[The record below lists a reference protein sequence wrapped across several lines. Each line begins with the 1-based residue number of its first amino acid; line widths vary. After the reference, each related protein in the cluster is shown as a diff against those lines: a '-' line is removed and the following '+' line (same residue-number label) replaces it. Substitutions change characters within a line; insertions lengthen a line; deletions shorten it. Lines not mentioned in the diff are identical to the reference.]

1 MTNAL
6 RHPLRVWQGDI
17 TTLAVDAIVN
27 AANPTLMGGGGVDG
41 AIHRAAGPGL
51 LDECRPLGGCKTGDA
66 KITTAHRL
74 LARHVIH
81 TVGPVYSEEGHRAP
95 ALLASCYR
103 RSLEIA
109 VEHGLRTIAFPAISC
124 GVYGYPIDE
133 ATRIAVRDVAAFCER
148 HPGALDE
155 VLLVAFNAE
164 VAAAFQAAIDTEPML
179 HEPRSVWE
187 GRFIAVRARGRW
199 EYVDRRPGAL
209 AAVIAARTDDGRI
222 LFVEQYRPPVGA
234 PVIEFPAGLV
244 GDNPH
249 VAGEEA
255 IAAAKRELIE
265 ETGYEAAHWREVA
278 RGPVSPGMSTEII
291 ALFVA
296 TGLRRVN
303 AGGGEAD
310 ESIIV
315 HEVPEGDV
323 ATWLKEQERRGC
335 LVDPKIYGGLYFM
348 ASDRSRSAQ

>member
-1 MTNAL
+1 MTTTL
-6 RHPLRVWQGDI
+6 RHPIRVWQGDI

-27 AANPTLMGGGGVDG
+27 AANSSLLGGGGVDG

-51 LDECRPLGGCKTGDA
+51 LDECRALQGCPTGDA
-66 KITTAHRL
+66 KITGGHRL

-81 TVGPVYSEEGHRAP
+81 TVGPVYAEAGHRAP

-109 VEHGLRTIAFPAISC
+109 VQKGLRTIAFPAISC
-124 GVYGYPIDE
+124 GVYGYPADE
-133 ATRIAVRDVAAFCER
+133 AARVAVREVAAFCER

-155 VLLVAFNAE
+155 VLLVAFDGKM
-164 VAAAFQAAIDTEPML
+164 AATINAAIDTEPLL
-179 HEPRSVWE
+179 HEPRTVWE

-209 AAVIAARTDDGRI
+209 AAVIAARTDDGRV
-222 LFVEQYRPPVGA
+222 LFVEQYRPPVAA

-249 VAGEEA
+249 VAGEQA
-255 IAAAKRELIE
+255 IAAAKRELLE
-265 ETGYEAAHWREVA
+265 ETGYEAEHWREVA

-296 TGLRRVN
+296 TGLHRVN
-303 AGGGEAD
+303 AGGGEAE
-310 ESIIV
+310 ESIVV
-315 HEVPEGDV
+315 HEVPEGRV
-323 ATWLKEQERRGC
+323 HAWLDEQQQRGC
-335 LVDPKIYGGLYFM
+335 LVDPKIYGGLHFL
-348 ASDRSRSAQ
+348 AALRG

>member
-1 MTNAL
+1 MTAKL
-6 RHPLRVWQGDI
+6 RHPVRAWQGDI
-17 TTLAVDAIVN
+17 TSLAVDAIVN
-27 AANPTLMGGGGVDG
+27 AANPTLLGGGGVDG

-51 LDECRPLGGCKTGDA
+51 LEECRKLGGCRTGDA
-66 KITTAHRL
+66 KITGGHDL

-81 TVGPVYSEEGHRAP
+81 AVGPVYSEEGHRAP

-124 GVYGYPIDE
+124 GAYGYPAAE
-133 ATRIAVRDVAAFCER
+133 AARVAVREVAAFCER

-155 VLLVAFNAE
+155 VVLVAFDVRMAGRLE
-164 VAAAFQAAIDTEPML
+164 AALDTEPLL
-179 HEPRSVWE
+179 HDPRTVWE
-187 GRFIAVRARGRW
+187 GRFITVRARGRW
-199 EYVDRRPGAL
+199 EYLDRRYGAL
-209 AAVIAARTDDGRI
+209 AAVIAARTEDGHV

-255 IAAAKRELIE
+255 IAAARRELLE
-265 ETGYEAAHWREVA
+265 ETGYEAEHWREVA
-278 RGPVSPGMSTEII
+278 RGPVSPGMSTEVI

-296 TGLRRVN
+296 TGLRRLHD
-303 AGGGEAD
+303 GGGEAE

-315 HEVPEGDV
+315 HEVPMDSVE
-323 ATWLKEQERRGC
+323 TWLEQQQRRGC
-335 LVDPKIYGGLYFM
+335 LVDPKIHSGLLFL
-348 ASDRSRSAQ
+348 SRV